1 MRRVPIALLKPG
13 MKLGHTLYNSGGQML
28 INHGVTLNNHYI
40 DSLKKLGI
48 TAIYIIDDFYPEFY
62 VQDVID
68 DNTRIGAIKLTKKI
82 LQGSSSSKSPLDK
95 ALMSEARSTIGC
107 IIEQLVENPSLMVNL
122 IDIRSIDDYL
132 FAHSVNV
139 CVLSLITGVSMGFS
153 KPKLYN
159 LGIGALLHDIGKTLI
174 PPVILNKPGSLSTDE
189 YTVIKRHPEYGYTI
203 LTSEE
208 SSIKKSAAI
217 IALQHHER
225 YNGEGYPKGI
235 QSGSINEL
243 SQIVGI
249 ADVYDAMTADRVYR
263 KAHPPHEAYEMLAG
277 SGDFYFDYDIVR
289 AFLSNVAAYPVGSVV
304 RLSSNETALVVD
316 TPKGYSLYPRI
327 KILYDAEGNRLNEP
341 VDVDLSEQS
350 SLIIVKVLDHNE
362 VEDLKK
368 QDLSRTAT
376 F

>member
-13 MKLGHTLYNSGGQML
+13 MKLGHTLYTSSGQIL

-48 TAIYIIDDFYPEFY
+48 AAIYIIDDFYPEFY

-68 DNTRIGAIKLTKKI
+68 ENTRIEAIKLTKKI

-122 IDIRSIDDYL
+122 IDIRSLDDYL

-139 CVLSLITGVSMGFS
+139 CVLSLITGVSMGFNKS
-153 KPKLYN
+153 KLYD

-208 SSIKKSAAI
+208 SSIKKSAAL

-243 SQIVGI
+243 SQIVGV

-327 KILYDAEGNRLNEP
+327 KILYDTKGNRLIEP

-350 SLIIVKVLDHNE
+350 SLIIVKVLEYNE
-362 VEDLKK
+362 VEALKK
-368 QDLSRTAT
+368 EDLSRTAS